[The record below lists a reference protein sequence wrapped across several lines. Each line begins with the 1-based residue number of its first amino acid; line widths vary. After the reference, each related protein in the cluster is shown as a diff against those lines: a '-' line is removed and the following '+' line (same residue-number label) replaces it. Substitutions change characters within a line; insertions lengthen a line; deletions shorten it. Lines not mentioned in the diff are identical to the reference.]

1 MSDARLSG
9 HEGGSGLCLPR
20 LPHRAQT
27 LEQRPWAEGQRDL
40 LRLGKG
46 SCSGGLSSRTAS
58 LLEAGVPGSHR
69 DTELVVGG
77 LCKGFQV
84 MLEIAS

>member
-1 MSDARLSG
+1 MQGFQGMKEGLGCASPGSLTEPKPWNSG
-9 HEGGSGLCLPR
+9 PGPKVSVTCCV
-20 LPHRAQT
+20 
-27 LEQRPWAEGQRDL
+27 W
-40 LRLGKG
+40 GKG
-46 SCSGGLSSRTAS
+46 AAWEARPAGPLHSCSP
-58 LLEAGVPGSHR
+58 GVPGSHR